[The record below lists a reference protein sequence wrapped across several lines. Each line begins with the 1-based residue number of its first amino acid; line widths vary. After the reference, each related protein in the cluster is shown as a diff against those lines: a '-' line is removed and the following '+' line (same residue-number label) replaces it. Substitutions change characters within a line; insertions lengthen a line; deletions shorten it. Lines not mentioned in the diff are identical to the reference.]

1 MTIHFR
7 QIDSPLGP
15 LAASTSDR
23 GLHALEFPQD
33 AWFLPRDG
41 WREGDHPLLRLAQA
55 QLDEYFRGERRAF
68 DLPLAPQ
75 GTPFQRQVW
84 FALADIPYGQTRSYA
99 QLATRLG
106 RPTASRAVGAANGRN
121 PLGILLPC
129 HRVIGANGALT
140 GFSGGLA
147 AKRFLLRLEGAL
159 PVAGPDDLFG
169 DDAGATPDPD

>member
-15 LAASTSDR
+15 LTVSASDA

-33 AWFLPRDG
+33 SWFLPRDG
-41 WREGDHPLLRLAQA
+41 WREADHPLLSRARL
-55 QLDEYFRGERRAF
+55 QLDEYFAGRRRAF

-75 GTPFQRQVW
+75 GTPFQREVW
-84 FALADIPYGQTRSYA
+84 FALADIPYGQTRTYA

-129 HRVIGANGALT
+129 HRVVGANGALT
-140 GFSGGLA
+140 GFSGGLE
-147 AKRFLLRLEGAL
+147 AKRFLLELEGAL
-159 PVAGPDDLFG
+159 PKPAADLFG
-169 DDAGATPDPD
+169 QANAGAA